1 MTCKEEKK
9 ALRQA
14 VQQGVRQLPED
25 YCKAADAAIFEHIRA
40 LPEYAAAKTV
50 FVFVGM
56 DWEIRTQPLIED
68 MLRAGKI
75 VGVPLCTGKRTMEVR
90 RITGMDDLEKG
101 FYGLLEPKAHTAL
114 LRPDE
119 IDLGLIPCC
128 TCTAGGD
135 RLGYGAG
142 FYDVYLAQI
151 HFLRVVL
158 CRSRTMSETVPVEEH
173 DQPMDVVISETGIR
187 RTGRNSR

>member
-119 IDLGLIPCC
+119 
-128 TCTAGGD
+128 
-135 RLGYGAG
+135 
-142 FYDVYLAQI
+142 
-151 HFLRVVL
+151 
-158 CRSRTMSETVPVEEH
+158 M
-173 DQPMDVVISETGIR
+173 
-187 RTGRNSR
+187 

>member
-1 MTCKEEKK
+1 
-9 ALRQA
+9 
-14 VQQGVRQLPED
+14 
-25 YCKAADAAIFEHIRA
+25 
-40 LPEYAAAKTV
+40 
-50 FVFVGM
+50 
-56 DWEIRTQPLIED
+56 
-68 MLRAGKI
+68 
-75 VGVPLCTGKRTMEVR
+75 MEVR

-142 FYDVYLAQI
+142 FYDVYLAQS